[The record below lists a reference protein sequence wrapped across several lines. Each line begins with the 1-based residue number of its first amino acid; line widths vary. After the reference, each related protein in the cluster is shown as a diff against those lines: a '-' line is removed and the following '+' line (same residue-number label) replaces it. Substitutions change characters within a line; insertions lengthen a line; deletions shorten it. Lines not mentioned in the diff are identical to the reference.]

1 MHSKALLKT
10 CLPAAELNLPEIC
23 SRHIQQVCNC
33 VQGQMRQSSIPEALI
48 LSSNMLPL
56 GRSTYTREYFLFVTL
71 RNRKTL
77 VLSVTHMLSQQK
89 ALFSYVLL
97 RFLLCSYQNIMQMEN
112 EEDT

>member
-1 MHSKALLKT
+1 
-10 CLPAAELNLPEIC
+10 
-23 SRHIQQVCNC
+23 
-33 VQGQMRQSSIPEALI
+33 MRQSSIPEALI
-48 LSSNMLPL
+48 LSSNMLSL